1 MKLTRSLIILSA
13 LSAVAAANAQT
24 NYFLHPG
31 GGGNNNG
38 GEIRNIVGSFNSATN
53 RMTWSANF
61 GNGIGG
67 QKTDGYWLVV
77 SPGPNPKGHASEL
90 AIFYFD
96 ASSAGNP
103 KLSVYNYNGVNGSNS
118 FATGDKIKSSVA
130 SFDWVNS
137 LAVNDLADGS
147 RTLSFDINATAIQN
161 HVPSNP
167 QGNDWTGAAFG
178 SSIGVWMHQTVG
190 TSTSYGQDGFLES
203 FSYDAQGWLDL
214 NDVKTS
220 PVPEPA
226 TMAVLGLGAAA
237 LIRRRKSR

>member
-1 MKLTRSLIILSA
+1 MKLNRSLIA
-13 LSAVAAANAQT
+13 LGALAVAGGVQAQT

-61 GNGIGG
+61 GNGVGG
-67 QKTDGYWLVV
+67 QKTSGYWLVV

-103 KLSVYNYNGVNGSNS
+103 KLSVYNYNGANGDNSYVN
-118 FATGDKIKSSVA
+118 GDKIKSSVA
-130 SFDWVNS
+130 SLDWVNS

-178 SSIGVWMHQTVG
+178 SRIGVWFHPTVG
-190 TSTSYGQDGFLES
+190 TQATYGADGFLTNLGYS
-203 FSYDAQGWLDL
+203 AQGWLDL
-214 NDVKTS
+214 NDVPTN

-237 LIRRRKSR
+237 LIRRRKSA